1 MLKKRIII
9 SLTFLDGVLFRTKKF
24 VPDYRYTK
32 NFIDL
37 WSVDEIILIDISK
50 NKIKKNFLDIVKFFI
65 KNCHLPITVGGGI
78 FSVIDAA
85 KFFDLGVEKVII
97 NTGSYYDK
105 NLHERLS
112 KIYGTSSIIHAIDC
126 KKNDKNYE
134 ILIENGKKL
143 IEESF
148 LEYIKKI
155 NNFNIGEILINSI
168 NNDGGLLGYDLNLID
183 TVSNVVEKPI
193 IVTGGAGNWHHIL
206 SVLKKKKIS
215 AASTQNIYHFTND
228 SIKSLKNFLK
238 ENNIPVRR

>member
-9 SLTFLDGVLFRTKKF
+9 SLTFLDGVLFRTKSLKF
-24 VPDYRYTK
+24 DYEIYK

-50 NKIKKNFLDIVKFFI
+50 NKINKNFLDVVRFYRK
-65 KNCHLPITVGGGI
+65 LSPSITVGGGI

-105 NLHERLS
+105 NLHEKLS

-126 KKNDKNYE
+126 KKNDENYE
-134 ILIENGKKL
+134 IFIENGKKL
-143 IEESF
+143 VEENF
-148 LEYIKKI
+148 LEYVKKI
-155 NNFNIGEILINSI
+155 NQFNIGEILINSI

-183 TVSNVVEKPI
+183 IVSDVVEKPI
-193 IVTGGAGNWHHIL
+193 IVTGGAGNWEHIL
-206 SVLKKKKIS
+206 SILKKKKIS

-238 ENNIPVRR
+238 ENNIQVRS